1 MGRRERARPNRPSP
15 TTRRARRGPCPRRA
29 CPGGADR
36 PRSTRSSGRSSPP
49 GCPAATSRWLPSSCR
64 RVDAD
69 AGLGVAR
76 GIRLAG
82 ARVEG
87 VGLRVVDQRSDGV
100 RAEAVGEELP
110 LDVGGECVVGPPD
123 ASAGGGHPDAAG
135 VEPAGRIDRERGHAA
150 GDAEVGGLVVEDV
163 QHGRLLSRPSGRRAA
178 TCSGECGCGPAR
190 CC

>member
-1 MGRRERARPNRPSP
+1 MGRQERARPNRRSP

-49 GCPAATSRWLPSSCR
+49 GCPAATSRVAVVVR

-82 ARVEG
+82 ARVQG

-135 VEPAGRIDRERGHAA
+135 VETAGRIDRERRHAA
-150 GDAEVGGLVVEDV
+150 GDAVDRRPGCRRRS
-163 QHGRLLSRPSGRRAA
+163 GRPVALRLSGRRAA